1 LAVAGAAVL
10 LRAPFL
16 VVVVA
21 AAGTAALVRFL

>member
-1 LAVAGAAVL
+1 VAALV

-21 AAGTAALVRFL
+21 AAGTAAAAHALGLG